1 MKQKDFVI
9 QAMLENGN
17 LATLSRLYRLTDVSS
32 WQTKTPFATI
42 RRIVQTNK
50 EFFKIQPGLWGL
62 SAFKDE
68 ILSKFNLKEIA
79 TQSEFTHSYFQG
91 IITQIGN
98 LRNFHTYIPP
108 QDKNR
113 LFVDKKLHEVATTS
127 EIYEF
132 SYPKIIKFAKTIDA
146 IWFNERKLPHSFFEI
161 EHSTDFKNSLNKFYE
176 LQDFNAK
183 MFIVA
188 NKNRRAQFESVIGAS
203 IYESIASSVRFVD
216 YDSIVN
222 LYEKENLRVQVGI

>member
-9 QAMLENGN
+9 KAMVENGN
-17 LATLSRLYRLTDVSS
+17 LATFSQLYRLTDVSS

-62 SAFKDE
+62 SEFKSE
-68 ILSKFNLKEIA
+68 ILSKLNIKEI
-79 TQSEFTHSYFQG
+79 TRENEFTHSYFQG
-91 IITQIGN
+91 IIAQIGN
-98 LRNFHTYIPP
+98 LRNFYTYIPP

-113 LFVDKKLHEVATTS
+113 FFIDKKLHEIATTS

-146 IWFNERKLPHSFFEI
+146 IWFNERKLPHSFFEV
-161 EHSTDFKNSLNKFYE
+161 EHSTDFRNSLNKFYE

-188 NKNRRAQFESVIGAS
+188 DKNRRAQFNSVISAS

-216 YDSIVN
+216 YDSIVK
-222 LYEKENLRVQVGI
+222 LYEKENLKVQVGI

>member
-9 QAMLENGN
+9 KAMVENGN
-17 LATLSRLYRLTDVSS
+17 LATFSQLYRLTDVSS

-62 SAFKDE
+62 SEFKSE
-68 ILSKFNLKEIA
+68 ILSKFNIKE
-79 TQSEFTHSYFQG
+79 TVGESEFTHSYFQG
-91 IITQIGN
+91 IIAQIGN
-98 LRNFHTYIPP
+98 LRNFYTYIPP

-113 LFVDKKLHEVATTS
+113 LFIDKKLHEVATIS

-132 SYPKIIKFAKTIDA
+132 SYPKIIKFAKTVDT
-146 IWFNERKLPHSFFEI
+146 IWFNERKLPHSFFEV

-188 NKNRRAQFESVIGAS
+188 DRNRRAQFDSVISAS
-203 IYESIASSVRFVD
+203 IYDSIASSVRFVD
-216 YDSIVN
+216 YDSIVS
-222 LYEKENLRVQVGI
+222 LYEKENLKVQIGI

>member
-9 QAMLENGN
+9 QAMLKNGN
-17 LATLSRLYRLTDVSS
+17 LATLSQLYKLTDVSS

-98 LRNFHTYIPP
+98 LRNFHTYVPP
-108 QDKNR
+108 QDKNK
-113 LFVDKKLHEVATTS
+113 LFVDKKLHEVATAS

-132 SYPKIIKFAKTIDA
+132 SYPKIIKFAKTIDV
-146 IWFNERKLPHSFFEI
+146 IWFNERKLPHSFFEV

-203 IYESIASSVRFVD
+203 IYESIAGSVRFVD
-216 YDSIVN
+216 YDSVVN

>member
-17 LATLSRLYRLTDVSS
+17 LATLSKLYRLTDVSS

-98 LRNFHTYIPP
+98 LRNFHTYVPP
-108 QDKNR
+108 QDKNK
-113 LFVDKKLHEVATTS
+113 LFVDKKLHEVATAS

-132 SYPKIIKFAKTIDA
+132 SYPKIIKFAKTIDV
-146 IWFNERKLPHSFFEI
+146 IWFNERKLPHSFFEV

-203 IYESIASSVRFVD
+203 IYESIAGSVRFVD
-216 YDSIVN
+216 YDSVVN